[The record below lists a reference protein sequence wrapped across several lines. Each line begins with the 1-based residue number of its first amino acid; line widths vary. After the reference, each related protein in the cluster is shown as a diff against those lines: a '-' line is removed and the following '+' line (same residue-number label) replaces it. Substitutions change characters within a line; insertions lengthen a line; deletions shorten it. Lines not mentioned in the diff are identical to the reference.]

1 MNFAPFAFQ
10 NQGDNSPKVT
20 YILNMS
26 GVTNDVNVTLFLF
39 YDQGDGEKTFSY
51 TFSNVTTTG
60 TFSSGPISTPNI
72 KTTNGNPSGDLNGQY
87 SICRNGVARTIDVSR
102 IVTTVD
108 GVTIKDV
115 TNTNDQ
121 SITACPTTVSRTSG
135 NGTAGLINDN
145 TPVTITVTLT
155 LK

>member
-20 YILNMS
+20 YVLNMS

-51 TFSNVTTTG
+51 TFSNVTSTG

-87 SICRNGVARTIDVSR
+87 SICRNGVATTIDVSR
-102 IVTTVD
+102 IITTVE
-108 GVTIKDV
+108 GTTIKDI
-115 TNTNDQ
+115 TNTTDQ
-121 SITACPTTVSRTSG
+121 SVTACSTTVSRTTG